1 MHLSFPNNFGAGP
14 FFDFFRGTSN
24 TGSSLTC
31 FISFGALSK
40 GGLFLPKKL
49 KLGVKAPPPPGWDD
63 EFGDRQLTPLL
74 VEVVEFE
81 LERQPGGDD
90 APELESL

>member
-1 MHLSFPNNFGAGP
+1 M
-14 FFDFFRGTSN
+14 
-24 TGSSLTC
+24 
-31 FISFGALSK
+31 
-40 GGLFLPKKL
+40 PKKL

>member
-1 MHLSFPNNFGAGP
+1 M
-14 FFDFFRGTSN
+14 
-24 TGSSLTC
+24 
-31 FISFGALSK
+31 
-40 GGLFLPKKL
+40 PKKL
-49 KLGVKAPPPPGWDD
+49 KFGVNPGW

-90 APELESL
+90 APELESLYEVNKAEAISSPN